1 MAELALVTPVI
12 DSIHKKI
19 NMDKILDIKGM
30 RKTFGPVVAL
40 DHVDMQ
46 VTRAKIH
53 FIVGE
58 NGAGKST
65 MMKVLSGVYPYGSYE
80 GQVVYEGKECKFH
93 NLKQSENEGIVI
105 IHQELALSPFLS
117 IYENLFLGN
126 ERKKGLLID
135 WEQTYIDAKAVM
147 AKVGVH
153 EDLATPVNKLSVA
166 KQQLLEIGKALSK
179 NAKLLILDE
188 PTSSLNEDDSSNLLK
203 LLQNLK
209 EQGVTII
216 MISHKLN
223 EVMAI
228 ADEIT
233 IIRDGR
239 TVERVDLLS
248 NKVDVNYIV
257 KCMVGR
263 ELTSMYPARVPKIG
277 EPLLK
282 VTDLTVKHAVFSDRV
297 IIDNASLEVRHGEI
311 VGLAGLVGSGRTELM
326 LTIFGRSLS
335 PNVHGT
341 IWFDGKDVVFKSA
354 KDAIAHQMIYVSE
367 DRKDLGLVLIQTIKN
382 NSTYSALPWLSK
394 FSLIDKYKE
403 IEESEK
409 YRTALRIKTP
419 HIDQIVGNL
428 SGGNQQKVVLARCLM
443 AHPKLLIIDEP
454 TRGIDVGAKNEIYKI
469 MNDFV
474 AQGNSIIMISSELP
488 EVLGMTDRVYVMDK
502 GRIKGELKTSEASQE
517 SIMKLAVA

>member
-1 MAELALVTPVI
+1 MQTI
-12 DSIHKKI
+12 DLTNKKAA
-19 NMDKILDIKGM
+19 MDKILDIKGM

-40 DHVDMQ
+40 DCVDMQ

-80 GQVVYEGKECKFH
+80 GQVMYEGKECKFKT
-93 NLKQSENEGIVI
+93 LKESENEGIVI
-105 IHQELALSPFLS
+105 IHQELALSPYLS

-126 ERKKGLLID
+126 ERKKGFLID

-147 AKVGVH
+147 AKVGVQ

-188 PTSSLNEDDSSNLLK
+188 PTSSLNEDDSSNLLR
-203 LLQNLK
+203 LLLSLK

-233 IIRDGR
+233 IIRDGL
-239 TVERVDLLS
+239 TVERVDLLTH
-248 NKVDVNYIV
+248 KVDINYIV

-263 ELTSMYPARVPKIG
+263 ELTSMYPARERHVG
-277 EPLLK
+277 EPILK
-282 VTDLTVKHAVFSDRV
+282 LTNLTVKHPVFSDRV
-297 IIDNASLEVRHGEI
+297 IINNASMEVRRGEI

-326 LTIFGRSLS
+326 LTVFGRSLS
-335 PNVHGT
+335 PNVEGD
-341 IWFDGKDVVFKSA
+341 IWFDGQNVVFKSA
-354 KDAIAHQMIYVSE
+354 KEAIAHQMIYVSE
-367 DRKDLGLVLIQTIKN
+367 DRKDLGLILIQTIKN
-382 NSTYSALPWLSK
+382 NSTYSSLPRLSH
-394 FSLIDKYKE
+394 FNLIDKYKE
-403 IEESEK
+403 IEEAEK

-419 HIDQIVGNL
+419 NIDQVVGNL

-443 AHPKLLIIDEP
+443 AQPKLLIIDEP

-474 AQGNSIIMISSELP
+474 SKGNSIIMISSELP

-517 SIMKLAVA
+517 AIMKLAVA